1 MATAQTEGER
11 LALAINRASSDA
23 MAASPMVNASGQA
36 IGRVL
41 ASEPAMQVASGAV
54 GGGVAEAA
62 GMFGVGA
69 TQLMD
74 RISRNPVGTSTL
86 SGMQNQGNQS
96 SFDPVIGQ
104 WPTGLPMTQSQY
116 DNTKTTSLNLFNQ
129 LANIVAVGERP
140 PINMPV
146 RPVARSR
153 SVGYN
158 PPDMPQRAL
167 GNDYPNGVRTD
178 ANGRITHDID
188 GNPLNPG
195 AMVAGRSQMDGAGAF
210 HDRGLD
216 PASIERVGKDAGGA
230 EFLEVAR
237 GGLPYKTAGTFKKG
251 VNPETGDPQSEIRIL
266 SSQSPGNKDIIAGHE
281 VGHAV
286 DWLAKDVKING
297 ISAELKTVYNEL
309 NNLQRNGKPVTPET
323 FGYKGDDV
331 SREYMAEAMRAYM
344 QNPNYFKS
352 VAPKTAERIREQVNR
367 NPMLKNVIQFNGVG
381 GLMIGANKLMD
392 GP

>member
-1 MATAQTEGER
+1 MGE
-11 LALAINRASSDA
+11 AW
-23 MAASPMVNASGQA
+23 QA
-36 IGRVL
+36 
-41 ASEPAMQVASGAV
+41 
-54 GGGVAEAA
+54 
-62 GMFGVGA
+62 
-69 TQLMD
+69 LMD

-86 SGMQNQGNQS
+86 SGMQSQGDQS

-116 DNTKTTSLNLFNQ
+116 NDTKTTSLNLFNQ

-140 PINMPV
+140 PATVPV

-153 SVGYN
+153 IPGYN

-167 GNDYPNGVRTD
+167 GRDYPNGVRTD

-195 AMVAGRSQMDGAGAF
+195 AMVAGRSQMGGAGAF

-230 EFLEVAR
+230 EFLEVAS

-251 VNPETGDPQSEIRIL
+251 VNPETNDPQSEIRIL
-266 SSQSPGNKDIIAGHE
+266 NSLSPGNKDIVAAHE

-286 DWLAKDVKING
+286 DWLAKELNTKG
-297 ISAELKTVYNEL
+297 ISAELQTVYNDL
-309 NNLQRNGKPVTPET
+309 NNGQRHGSQVTPRT
-323 FGYKGDDV
+323 FDYKGDDV
-331 SREYMAEAMRAYM
+331 QREYAAEALRAYM
-344 QNPNYFKS
+344 QNPNYFKG
-352 VAPKTAERIREQVNR
+352 VAPETAKRIREAVNK
-367 NPMLKNVIQFNGVG
+367 NPMLNKVIQFNGMG
-381 GLMIGANKLMD
+381 GLMIGANKLMGDQD
-392 GP
+392 GQ